1 MWKKIKDWCVEH
13 WEKIED
19 WRIEHDEVVATFL
32 ASTVVLL
39 AVFFIYQFLY
49 VPFAKPVTP
58 MTQQQAETPA
68 GVEKAASN
76 AHIKL
81 DSGQTKQVSET
92 IREIR
97 VTEKEPVYI
106 IQTTGDK
113 AQEASENASK
123 QEKADFSIVTD
134 KDHPDE
140 AVELDKL
147 DKNTTV
153 NLNQY
158 NVQAYKKHINT
169 IEYYPAEKT
178 VGYTHQWKIS
188 KSGKYMG
195 VGVDYGTDDGR
206 IMAKVTYSW

>member
-1 MWKKIKDWCVEH
+1 MWKKINDWAEKHEHTINIVFNVIFVICILVWLWAMFHREPPKVE
-13 WEKIED
+13 
-19 WRIEHDEVVATFL
+19 T
-32 ASTVVLL
+32 TM
-39 AVFFIYQFLY
+39 
-49 VPFAKPVTP
+49 P
-58 MTQQQAETPA
+58 QQQAETFV
-68 GVEKAASN
+68 GVQQASEN

-81 DSGQTKQVSET
+81 DYGQTNQVSET

-97 VTEKEPVYI
+97 ITEKEPVYI
-106 IQTTGDK
+106 IQTTGN
-113 AQEASENASK
+113 EAKEVSENVIK

-134 KDHPDE
+134 KDHPDK

-178 VGYTHQWKIS
+178 IGYTHQWKIS
-188 KSGKYMG
+188 KSGKYIG
-195 VGVDYGTDDGR
+195 VGVDYDTDDVQ

>member
-1 MWKKIKDWCVEH
+1 MWKKIKDWFVRNKNDLAGGFVFGCVAV
-13 WEKIED
+13 I
-19 WRIEHDEVVATFL
+19 A
-32 ASTVVLL
+32 AALL
-39 AVFFIYQFLY
+39 FIIDTTLK
-49 VPFAKPVTP
+49 PAPEPVTTIP
-58 MTQQQAETPA
+58 QQQAETPA
-68 GVEKAASN
+68 GVEKAANN

-113 AQEASENASK
+113 AQEVSEKASK

-134 KDHPDE
+134 KDHSDE

-147 DKNTTV
+147 DENETV

-158 NVQAYKKHINT
+158 NIQAYKKQLNT
-169 IEYYPAEKT
+169 IEYQPWEKT
-178 VGYTHQWKIS
+178 IGYTHSWKVS
-188 KSGKYMG
+188 KSGKYLG
-195 VGVDYGTDDGR
+195 VGADYDIDDKR
-206 IMAKVTYSW
+206 VLAKVTYSW

>member
-1 MWKKIKDWCVEH
+1 MQKIKDWILNNKYKTAQIITAV
-13 WEKIED
+13 IL
-19 WRIEHDEVVATFL
+19 I
-32 ASTVVLL
+32 VLL
-39 AVFFIYQFLY
+39 VFF
-49 VPFAKPVTP
+49 VVKAWEAHTTKPVTTVP
-58 MTQQQAETPA
+58 QQQAETPA
-68 GVEKAASN
+68 GVEKAANN

-106 IQTTGDK
+106 IQTTGNK
-113 AQEASENASK
+113 AQEASEKASK

-147 DKNTTV
+147 DENETV

-158 NVQAYKKHINT
+158 NIQAYKKQLNT
-169 IEYYPAEKT
+169 IEYQPWEKT
-178 VGYTHQWKIS
+178 IGYTHSWKVS
-188 KSGKYMG
+188 KSGKYLG
-195 VGVDYGTDDGR
+195 VGADYDIDDKR
-206 IMAKVTYSW
+206 VLAKVTYSW

>member
-1 MWKKIKDWCVEH
+1 M
-13 WEKIED
+13 
-19 WRIEHDEVVATFL
+19 
-32 ASTVVLL
+32 
-39 AVFFIYQFLY
+39 
-49 VPFAKPVTP
+49 
-58 MTQQQAETPA
+58 
-68 GVEKAASN
+68 
-76 AHIKL
+76 
-81 DSGQTKQVSET
+81 
-92 IREIR
+92 
-97 VTEKEPVYI
+97 TEKEPVYI

-113 AQEASENASK
+113 AQEASEKASK

-134 KDHPDE
+134 KDHSDE

-188 KSGKYMG
+188 KSGHYMG
-195 VGVDYGTDDGR
+195 AGLDYDTDDNR
-206 IMAKVTYSW
+206 VMVKVTYSW

>member
-1 MWKKIKDWCVEH
+1 MQKIKDWILNNKYKTAQIITAV
-13 WEKIED
+13 IL
-19 WRIEHDEVVATFL
+19 I
-32 ASTVVLL
+32 VLL
-39 AVFFIYQFLY
+39 VFF
-49 VPFAKPVTP
+49 VVKAWEAHTTKPVTTMP
-58 MTQQQAETPA
+58 QQQAETPA

-113 AQEASENASK
+113 AQEASEKASK

-134 KDHPDE
+134 KDHSDE

-147 DKNTTV
+147 DENETV

-158 NVQAYKKHINT
+158 NIQAYKKQLNT
-169 IEYYPAEKT
+169 IEYQPWEKT
-178 VGYTHQWKIS
+178 IGYTHSWKVS
-188 KSGKYMG
+188 KSGKYLG
-195 VGVDYGTDDGR
+195 VGADYDIDDKR
-206 IMAKVTYSW
+206 VLAKVTYSW

>member
-1 MWKKIKDWCVEH
+1 MWKKIKDWFARNKNDLAGGFVFGCVAV
-13 WEKIED
+13 I
-19 WRIEHDEVVATFL
+19 A
-32 ASTVVLL
+32 AALL
-39 AVFFIYQFLY
+39 FIIDTTLK
-49 VPFAKPVTP
+49 PAPEPVTTIP
-58 MTQQQAETPA
+58 QQQAETPA
-68 GVEKAASN
+68 GVEKSANN

-113 AQEASENASK
+113 AQEVSEKASK

-147 DKNTTV
+147 DENETV

-158 NVQAYKKHINT
+158 NIQAYKKQLNT
-169 IEYYPAEKT
+169 IEYQPWEKT
-178 VGYTHQWKIS
+178 IGYTHSWKVS
-188 KSGKYMG
+188 KSGKYLG
-195 VGVDYGTDDGR
+195 VGADYDIDDKR
-206 IMAKVTYSW
+206 VLAKVTYSW

>member
-1 MWKKIKDWCVEH
+1 MWKKIKNWFKGEWNRGLFIVMS
-13 WEKIED
+13 
-19 WRIEHDEVVATFL
+19 FL
-32 ASTVVLL
+32 ILLTVV
-39 AVFFIYQFLY
+39 
-49 VPFAKPVTP
+49 FAFANAGLNRYTTKPATTMP
-58 MTQQQAETPA
+58 QQQAETPA

-97 VTEKEPVYI
+97 VTEREPVYI

-113 AQEASENASK
+113 AREVSEKASK

-134 KDHPDE
+134 KDHSDE

-147 DKNTTV
+147 DENETV

-158 NVQAYKKHINT
+158 NIQAYKKQLNT
-169 IEYYPAEKT
+169 IEYQPWEKT
-178 VGYTHQWKIS
+178 IGYTHSWKVS
-188 KSGKYMG
+188 KSGKYLG
-195 VGVDYGTDDGR
+195 VGADYDIDDKR
-206 IMAKVTYSW
+206 VLAKVTYSW

>member
-1 MWKKIKDWCVEH
+1 MQKIKDWILNNKYKTAQIITAV
-13 WEKIED
+13 IL
-19 WRIEHDEVVATFL
+19 I
-32 ASTVVLL
+32 VLL
-39 AVFFIYQFLY
+39 VFF
-49 VPFAKPVTP
+49 VVKAWEAHTTKPVTTMP
-58 MTQQQAETPA
+58 QQQAETPA

-106 IQTTGDK
+106 VQTTGDK
-113 AQEASENASK
+113 AQDASEKASK
-123 QEKADFSIVTD
+123 QEKADLSIVTD

-147 DKNTTV
+147 DENETV

-158 NVQAYKKHINT
+158 NIQAYKKQLNT
-169 IEYYPAEKT
+169 IEYQPWEKT
-178 VGYTHQWKIS
+178 IGYTHSWKVS
-188 KSGKYMG
+188 KSGKYLG
-195 VGVDYGTDDGR
+195 VGADYDIDDKR
-206 IMAKVTYSW
+206 VLAKVTYSW

>member
-1 MWKKIKDWCVEH
+1 MWKKIKNWFKGEWNRGLFIVMS
-13 WEKIED
+13 
-19 WRIEHDEVVATFL
+19 FL
-32 ASTVVLL
+32 ILLTVV
-39 AVFFIYQFLY
+39 
-49 VPFAKPVTP
+49 FAFANAGLNRYTTKPATTMP
-58 MTQQQAETPA
+58 QQQAETPA

-97 VTEKEPVYI
+97 VTEREPVYI

-113 AQEASENASK
+113 AQEVSEKASK

-134 KDHPDE
+134 KDHSDE

-147 DKNTTV
+147 DENETV

-158 NVQAYKKHINT
+158 NIQAYKKQLNT
-169 IEYYPAEKT
+169 IEYQPWEKT
-178 VGYTHQWKIS
+178 IGYTHSWKVS
-188 KSGKYMG
+188 KSGKYLG
-195 VGVDYGTDDGR
+195 VGADYDIDDKR
-206 IMAKVTYSW
+206 VLAKVTYSW

>member
-1 MWKKIKDWCVEH
+1 MWKKIKNWFKGERNRDLFIVMS
-13 WEKIED
+13 
-19 WRIEHDEVVATFL
+19 FL
-32 ASTVVLL
+32 ILLTVV
-39 AVFFIYQFLY
+39 
-49 VPFAKPVTP
+49 FAFANAGLNRYTTKPATTMP
-58 MTQQQAETPA
+58 QQQAETPA

-113 AQEASENASK
+113 AQEVSEKASK

-134 KDHPDE
+134 KDHSDE

-147 DKNTTV
+147 DENETV

-158 NVQAYKKHINT
+158 NIQAYKKQLNT
-169 IEYYPAEKT
+169 IEYQPWEKT
-178 VGYTHQWKIS
+178 IGYTHSWKVS
-188 KSGKYMG
+188 KSGKYLG
-195 VGVDYGTDDGR
+195 VGADYDIDDKR
-206 IMAKVTYSW
+206 VLAKVTYSW

>member
-1 MWKKIKDWCVEH
+1 MWKKIKDWFVRNKNDLAGGFVFGCVAV
-13 WEKIED
+13 I
-19 WRIEHDEVVATFL
+19 A
-32 ASTVVLL
+32 AALL
-39 AVFFIYQFLY
+39 FIIDTTLK
-49 VPFAKPVTP
+49 PAPEPVTTIP
-58 MTQQQAETPA
+58 QQQAETPA

-97 VTEKEPVYI
+97 VTEREPVYI

-113 AQEASENASK
+113 AQEVSEKASK

-134 KDHPDE
+134 KDHSDE

-147 DKNTTV
+147 DENETV

-158 NVQAYKKHINT
+158 NIQAYKKQLNT
-169 IEYYPAEKT
+169 IEYQPWEKT
-178 VGYTHQWKIS
+178 IGYTHSWKVS
-188 KSGKYMG
+188 KSGKYLG
-195 VGVDYGTDDGR
+195 VGADYDIDDKR
-206 IMAKVTYSW
+206 VLAKVTYSW

>member
-1 MWKKIKDWCVEH
+1 MWKKIKNWFKGEWNRGPFIVMS
-13 WEKIED
+13 
-19 WRIEHDEVVATFL
+19 FL
-32 ASTVVLL
+32 ILLTVV
-39 AVFFIYQFLY
+39 
-49 VPFAKPVTP
+49 FAFANAGLNRYTTKPATTMP
-58 MTQQQAETPA
+58 QQQAETPA

-113 AQEASENASK
+113 AQEASEKASK
-123 QEKADFSIVTD
+123 QEKAAFSIVTD

-147 DKNTTV
+147 DENETV

-158 NVQAYKKHINT
+158 NIQAYKKQLNT
-169 IEYYPAEKT
+169 IEYQPWEKT
-178 VGYTHQWKIS
+178 IGYTHSWKVS
-188 KSGKYMG
+188 KSGKYLG
-195 VGVDYGTDDGR
+195 VGADYDIDDKR
-206 IMAKVTYSW
+206 VLAKVTYSW

>member
-1 MWKKIKDWCVEH
+1 MWKKIKDWFVRNKNDLAGGFVFGCVAV
-13 WEKIED
+13 I
-19 WRIEHDEVVATFL
+19 A
-32 ASTVVLL
+32 AALL
-39 AVFFIYQFLY
+39 FIIDTTLK
-49 VPFAKPVTP
+49 PAPEPVTTIP
-58 MTQQQAETPA
+58 QQQAETPA

-113 AQEASENASK
+113 AQEVSEKASK

-134 KDHPDE
+134 KDHSDE

-147 DKNTTV
+147 DENETV

-158 NVQAYKKHINT
+158 NIQAYKKQLNT
-169 IEYYPAEKT
+169 IEYQPWEKT
-178 VGYTHQWKIS
+178 IGYTHSWKVS
-188 KSGKYMG
+188 KSGKYLG
-195 VGVDYGTDDGR
+195 VGADYDIDDKR
-206 IMAKVTYSW
+206 VLAKVTYSW

>member
-1 MWKKIKDWCVEH
+1 MWKKIKEFNDWYIENKNVFEGVF
-13 WEKIED
+13 KILV
-19 WRIEHDEVVATFL
+19 IGF
-32 ASTVVLL
+32 VLL
-39 AVFFIYQFLY
+39 C
-49 VPFAKPVTP
+49 FAITLKNTFKQASELVTP
-58 MTQQQAETPA
+58 MTKQQAETPA
-68 GVEKAASN
+68 EVEKAASN

-81 DSGQTKQVSET
+81 DSGQTNQVSEN

-113 AQEASENASK
+113 AQEASEKASK

-147 DKNTTV
+147 DKNETV

-158 NVQAYKKHINT
+158 NIQAYKKQLNT
-169 IEYYPAEKT
+169 IEYQPWEKT
-178 VGYTHQWKIS
+178 IGYTHSWKVS
-188 KSGKYMG
+188 KSGRYMG
-195 VGVDYGTDDGR
+195 VGLDYDTDDNR
-206 IMAKVTYSW
+206 VTAKVTYSW

>member
-1 MWKKIKDWCVEH
+1 MWKKIKDWFVRNKNDLAGGFVFGCVAV
-13 WEKIED
+13 I
-19 WRIEHDEVVATFL
+19 A
-32 ASTVVLL
+32 AALL
-39 AVFFIYQFLY
+39 FIIDTTLK
-49 VPFAKPVTP
+49 PAPEPVTTIP
-58 MTQQQAETPA
+58 QQQAETPA

-106 IQTTGDK
+106 IQTTGNK
-113 AQEASENASK
+113 AQEASEKASK

-147 DKNTTV
+147 DENETV

-158 NVQAYKKHINT
+158 NIQAYKKQLNT
-169 IEYYPAEKT
+169 IEYQPWEKT
-178 VGYTHQWKIS
+178 IGYTHSWKVS
-188 KSGKYMG
+188 KSGKYLG
-195 VGVDYGTDDGR
+195 VGADYDIDDKR
-206 IMAKVTYSW
+206 VLAKVTYSW